1 MVTQTSS
8 FPGHLKHPQ
17 SEDSQST
24 RLLRGG
30 EVAIALRREIR
41 SATAHLL
48 ACGGNLPRL
57 VTVSASDNPAALAYR
72 RSIIKTIDRVG
83 LEHMPVDLPVRSTNA
98 DLRMTLEKLSADA
111 GVSGVLVLM
120 PLPSHFSG
128 EVVNEY
134 LHPMKDVDGI
144 TPANAGRLHLGLP
157 CLAPSTPQG
166 GILLLDHYQVPVE
179 GAHAVVVG
187 RSNVVGRPLSALLLG
202 RNATVT
208 ICHSKTADLASFTRS
223 ADILAVATGAPRWLD
238 RRYVRSGATVLDFGI
253 NVVNDKVVGDADF
266 ADLLGHAGAIT
277 PVPGGT
283 GPVTALVLARNTVA
297 AAFAQLGGTMESL
310 ASAFDEFHCPAPALH
325 S

>member
-1 MVTQTSS
+1 MVTESRSVSGQTPPPERELS
-8 FPGHLKHPQ
+8 HVTQ
-17 SEDSQST
+17 
-24 RLLRGG
+24 LLQGG
-30 EVAIALRREIR
+30 EVATELRREIR
-41 SATAHLL
+41 SATAHLIE
-48 ACGGNLPRL
+48 CGGEVPRL
-57 VTVSASDNPAALAYR
+57 ATVNASANPAAAAYR
-72 RSIIKTIDRVG
+72 RSIAKTLDRLG
-83 LEHMPVDLPVRSTNA
+83 LVHLAVDLPAGSTNV
-98 DLRMTLEKLSADA
+98 DLRQLLQELSADRT
-111 GVSGVLVLM
+111 VSGVLVLM
-120 PLPSHFSG
+120 PLPAHFSG

-166 GILLLDHYQVPVE
+166 GLLLLDHYDIPIE

-187 RSNVVGRPLSALLLG
+187 RSNVVGRPLAALLTS

-208 ICHSKTADLASFTRS
+208 ICHSKTIDLPKHTRS
-223 ADILAVATGAPRWLD
+223 ADILAVATGSPRWLD
-238 RRYVRSGATVLDFGI
+238 RDFVRPGAAVLDFGI
-253 NVVNDKVVGDADF
+253 NVEDGKVVGDANF

-310 ASAFDEFHCPAPALH
+310 ASAFDEFACPT
-325 S
+325 